1 MPRREK
7 RYVDSPPLSSSLSSC
22 YVESDVEEDDIPQKA
37 NVSWVNEDV
46 RSSFSTYSE
55 FSSALECYKSLSHPY
70 YRTSFDIQP
79 CNEDDVVCDAPLDE
93 SKCYTYVYYCTF
105 SKLGVRLP
113 FTDFQCEILRTLNVA
128 PSQLHP
134 NCWAFLRSF
143 EILSRGLNIPA
154 SAYSFFSF
162 FNAKKSKPNSWLYMS
177 NHLHHTLIRSYTSSW
192 RNYKSDFIRV
202 CPSPSRSEGWYS
214 ESQEPRFPFFW
225 TKKPIT
231 KFDVGDLPHSP
242 EDARAVNVLRDFG
255 SLETN
260 ELLCR
265 EDDENELSL
274 YLRNTP
280 FTFLI
285 VTLMYLNDICT

>member
-7 RYVDSPPLSSSLSSC
+7 RYVDSPVLSSSPSSC
-22 YVESDVEEDDIPQKA
+22 SDESDVEENDIPQKA
-37 NVSWVNEDV
+37 NVGWVHKDV
-46 RSSFSTYSE
+46 CSSFSTYSE
-55 FSSALECYKSLSHPY
+55 FSSALECYQSLSDPY
-70 YRTSFDIQP
+70 YRISIDIQP
-79 CNEDDVVCDAPLDE
+79 RNEDDVVCGAPLDE
-93 SKCYTYVYYCTF
+93 SKCYSYVYYCTF

-162 FNAKKSKPNSWLYMS
+162 FNAKKPKPNSCLYMS
-177 NHLHHTLIRSYTSSW
+177 NNLRHTLTRPYTSSW

-202 CPSPSRSEGWYS
+202 CLSPSRSKGWFS
-214 ESQEPRFPFFW
+214 ESREPHLLFFFW
-225 TKKPIT
+225 TKRPIT

-242 EDARAVNVLRDFG
+242 EDTRAVDVLRDLG
-255 SLETN
+255 HLETN
-260 ELLCR
+260 ELLC
-265 EDDENELSL
+265 
-274 YLRNTP
+274 
-280 FTFLI
+280 
-285 VTLMYLNDICT
+285 